1 MEVRS
6 GRENVPSIPSNRRG
20 RVVSGAW
27 DCLFGRSLDRLKFH
41 SGRNSGWILAE
52 SDRIDFED
60 GFTAVERERER
71 EREREKDAGFGKR
84 RFFFLLL
91 INDKTLKFYFFFLL
105 IL

>member
-1 MEVRS
+1 MSPHWTRMEVRS

-71 EREREKDAGFGKR
+71 CGFQEEEI
-84 RFFFLLL
+84 FFLLL

>member
-60 GFTAVERERER
+60 GFTAVEREREMR
-71 EREREKDAGFGKR
+71 ISGRGD
-84 RFFFLLL
+84 FFLLL
-91 INDKTLKFYFFFLL
+91 INDNEKL
-105 IL
+105 